1 MNNFSTIRKTPEIF
15 FGIILL
21 IITLS
26 IPANALYERQTDRGS
41 IDLRGLIRVFA
52 TGNKYPD
59 NKFFY
64 EDETESGLAAI
75 ARLIMHAQAGQHL
88 GFELNAYQTLIPNS
102 LVSRH
107 ASLGTPLDVERN
119 SAPEWS
125 FSNDRYAHLS
135 IDRLNARW
143 SHDRLDLIIGRQPV
157 NLATTFY
164 FTPNDFFAPFAAQ
177 TFYRVY
183 KPGVDAARAEV
194 RLGDLSQLS
203 LISVLG
209 YRRDPSSDTGWK
221 NYPDKDRASYLGRV
235 STVFRDFEWA
245 ILGGVVR
252 DDDVIGGSL
261 QGELF
266 QWLGVRSEGH
276 ITYPDNPLM
285 TSRTDLSF
293 GIEHRW
299 ESSLNLRLE
308 HFYHSIGAGSVAE
321 YSTTGTASQGDSGY
335 LGRNYIAFG
344 MSYEFTP
351 LMTAQMLAIANLTD
365 HSCLLSFNSVYSL
378 SDESELTVNLGIPHG
393 DEPEGLR
400 IKSEFGLYPW
410 SMNVEVKCY
419 F

>member
-1 MNNFSTIRKTPEIF
+1 MLLFSVVL
-15 FGIILL
+15 LL
-21 IITLS
+21 ITFS
-26 IPANALYERQTDRGS
+26 IPAHALYERQTDQGS
-41 IDLRGLIRVFA
+41 IDLRGLVRVFGTA
-52 TGNKYPD
+52 NKYPD

-64 EDETESGLAAI
+64 EDEIESGVAAI

-102 LVSRH
+102 MVSRQ

-119 SAPEWS
+119 SSPEGS
-125 FSNDRYAHLS
+125 FSNDRYAHLA

-203 LISVLG
+203 LIGVLG
-209 YRRDPSSDTGWK
+209 YRRDPSGDTGWK
-221 NYPDKDRASYLGRV
+221 DYPDSDRASYLGRV
-235 STVFRDFEWA
+235 STVFHDFEWA

-276 ITYPDNPLM
+276 ITYPDDPQLF
-285 TSRTDLSF
+285 SRTDLSF

-299 ESSLNLRLE
+299 ESSLNMRLE
-308 HFYHSIGAGSVAE
+308 HFYHSSGAGSVAE
-321 YSTTGTASQGDSGY
+321 YSTIGTTSQGESGY
-335 LGRNYIAFG
+335 LGRNYTAFG
-344 MSYEFTP
+344 ISYEFTP
-351 LMTAQMLAIANLTD
+351 LMNAQMLAIANLTD

-378 SDESELTVNLGIPHG
+378 SDEAELTINLGVPLG
-393 DEPEGLR
+393 DKPEGAE

-410 SMNVEVKCY
+410 SMNVEVRSY